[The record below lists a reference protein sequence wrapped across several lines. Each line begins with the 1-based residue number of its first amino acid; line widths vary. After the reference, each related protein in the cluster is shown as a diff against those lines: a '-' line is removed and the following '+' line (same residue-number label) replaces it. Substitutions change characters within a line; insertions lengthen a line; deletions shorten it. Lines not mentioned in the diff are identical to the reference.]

1 MSFVLHPIIKTIGA
15 STCMSHP
22 VLNCLQISM
31 ALKEEQ
37 TSSSEVEEESGG
49 EGEENSDV
57 DESDQG
63 DDGSGEDEEEN
74 VSIPA
79 ITACEKKVEDGSKS
93 EKLDKTG
100 LNEFLVKLRRPITQA
115 KVTNTK
121 SFEQC

>member
-1 MSFVLHPIIKTIGA
+1 MSFVLHPIIKIISA

-37 TSSSEVEEESGG
+37 TSSSEEEESGG

-57 DESDQG
+57 DESDRG

-79 ITACEKKVEDGSKS
+79 IPACEKKVEDGSKS
-93 EKLDKTG
+93 NKLDKTG

>member
-1 MSFVLHPIIKTIGA
+1 MHESPCVELFTE
-15 STCMSHP
+15 
-22 VLNCLQISM
+22 SM

-37 TSSSEVEEESGG
+37 TSSSEEEDESGG

-74 VSIPA
+74 MSIPA

-93 EKLDKTG
+93 DKLDKTG